1 MSSTNRSRRSLFSL
15 AGLSSLGLFVKKT
28 QAADSTSLRFKGEE
42 ATHKLVYQ
50 CNKADDAYLGH
61 ILFSVGE
68 MIRKYGDGIDVVVTA
83 FGPGV
88 QLLGQNPTRPI
99 AKIHQ
104 QRVTSLLMYGVNFHA
119 CGNTMKSLGWKE
131 IDLLD
136 GVTVVEVGAV
146 DLMLLQE
153 KGYSYIS
160 W

>member
-1 MSSTNRSRRSLFSL
+1 MSSTNRTRRSLLSL
-15 AGLSSLGLFVKKT
+15 AGLSGLGLFINKA
-28 QAADSTSLRFKGEE
+28 QAADSASLRFEGEE
-42 ATHKLVYQ
+42 AAHKLVYQ
-50 CNKADDAYLGH
+50 VNKADDEYLGH
-61 ILFSVGE
+61 IMFSVGE
-68 MIRKYGDGIDVVVTA
+68 MIRKYGDSIDVVVTA

-104 QRVTSLLMYGVNFHA
+104 QRVSSLLMYGVNFHA

-136 GVTVVEVGAV
+136 GVTVVDVGAV

>member
-1 MSSTNRSRRSLFSL
+1 MSPTNRTRRSLLSL

-28 QAADSTSLRFKGEE
+28 QAADDSSSLRFEGE
-42 ATHKLVYQ
+42 AAHKLVYQ
-50 CNKADDAYLGH
+50 CNKADDEYLGH

-104 QRVTSLLMYGVNFHA
+104 QRVSSLLMYGVNFHA

>member
-1 MSSTNRSRRSLFSL
+1 MSSPNKTRRSLLSL
-15 AGLSSLGLFVKKT
+15 AGLSGLGLFVNKA
-28 QAADSTSLRFKGEE
+28 QAADDNSLKFGGES
-42 ATHKLVYQ
+42 AHKLVYQ
-50 CNKADDAYLGH
+50 CNKADDEYLGH

-104 QRVTSLLMYGVNFHA
+104 QRVSSLLMYGVNFHA